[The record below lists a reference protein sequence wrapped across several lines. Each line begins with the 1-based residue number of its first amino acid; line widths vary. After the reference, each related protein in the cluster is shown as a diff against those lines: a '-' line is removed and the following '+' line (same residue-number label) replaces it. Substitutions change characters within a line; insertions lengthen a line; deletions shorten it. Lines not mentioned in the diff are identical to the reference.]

1 MIYEQRVVMAVEK
14 EIASMLEEIEG
25 VIRKYRVRLQGD
37 SSSDVVSISPE
48 IRRLKVLRFVNDRG
62 PIYPEDLYSLA
73 GEIGMS
79 RQGLGGFFRGAGS
92 DSTSTNS
99 LLRYDEDKKIVIG
112 GLGTAE
118 LARLERLHPSA

>member
-1 MIYEQRVVMAVEK
+1 MAVEK

-92 DSTSTNS
+92 DSTSRNS